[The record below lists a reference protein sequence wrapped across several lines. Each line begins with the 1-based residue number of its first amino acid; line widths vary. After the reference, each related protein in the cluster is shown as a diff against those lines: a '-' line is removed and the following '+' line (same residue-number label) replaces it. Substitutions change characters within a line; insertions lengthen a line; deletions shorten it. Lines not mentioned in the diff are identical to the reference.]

1 MLRHQLLIHFFWL
14 VLQSLFE
21 KLVINSICLVTKL
34 NMKNSDFTILVVD
47 DNEENLKVIGTF
59 LLEQEY
65 KLAVATDGPGALQI
79 VLGSK
84 IDLILLDVMMPGGMD
99 GFETCIRFKEDPKT
113 SEIPV
118 IFLTAKAET
127 TDIVKG
133 FRIGGVDYVTK
144 PFRQEELLARVRTH
158 LKLGYLQSQLNNR
171 VNYLEHSRAEIMQWL
186 NGLAKSVSSSS
197 D

>member
-65 KLAVATDGPGALQI
+65 KLAVATDGPSALQI

-133 FRIGGVDYVTK
+133 FRIGCVDYVTK